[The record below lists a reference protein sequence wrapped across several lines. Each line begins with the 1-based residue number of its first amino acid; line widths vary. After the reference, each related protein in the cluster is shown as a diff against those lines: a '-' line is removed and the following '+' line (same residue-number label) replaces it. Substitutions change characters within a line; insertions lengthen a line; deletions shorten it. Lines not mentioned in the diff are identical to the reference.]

1 MNPEGEDVIRAKVL
15 AVVWY
20 SGFEEMLR
28 GVQGGVWD
36 EELDAKSTAQKIL
49 GAAGKTLLKL
59 DAVMFRNK
67 VLELEKALEVECK
80 FRHAFKLEPEVE
92 WLTSI
97 TEKAHRART
106 TMVEAIL
113 CGAFTTI
120 KKSVDLQVQ
129 TKRETKTHAAS
140 MSSVNKGVA
149 RLVEAA
155 LALRPLK

>member
-1 MNPEGEDVIRAKVL
+1 
-15 AVVWY
+15 
-20 SGFEEMLR
+20 MLR

-36 EELDAKSTAQKIL
+36 EELDVKSSAAKIL
-49 GAAGKTLLKL
+49 GASQKTLLKL
-59 DAVMFRNK
+59 DALKYRAK
-67 VLELEKALEVECK
+67 VLELEQALEAERK
-80 FRHAFKLEPEVE
+80 LRHAFKLEPEVE

-97 TEKAHRART
+97 TEKVTRART

-113 CGAFTTI
+113 CGMFTTI